1 MLQVRREAEIVRVL
15 RADGPA
21 SVDDLARR
29 LRVSASTVRRDLAR
43 LDARGTL
50 QRVHGGAAARDDGPD
65 GDPVGFR
72 PDPAGDGDGDPAGDP
87 DGDPDGDEDRD
98 LPFEQVAE
106 HDVTD
111 KRAIGVRA
119 ARLVQDGDVVLLDIG
134 TTVVRLARELVGR
147 PVTVIT
153 SSLAVLDVLRGD
165 PSVELIMLG
174 GVVRPSY
181 HSLVGLL
188 TETGLA
194 QVRADLAF
202 LGTSGVR
209 TGGEVLDSTRVEVQ
223 VKRSM
228 IAAADR
234 AVLLADRHKFP
245 GSGGLKVCH
254 VRELWGLVTNEGLPE
269 AMVSTCRGAG
279 VEVVLA

>member
-1 MLQVRREAEIVRVL
+1 MLQARREAEIVRVL
-15 RADGPA
+15 RARGPA
-21 SVDDLARR
+21 SVEDLAQR

-50 QRVHGGAAARDDGPD
+50 QRVRGGAA
-65 GDPVGFR
+65 VT
-72 PDPAGDGDGDPAGDP
+72 
-87 DGDPDGDEDRD
+87 GDEDGADVD
-98 LPFEQVAE
+98 LPFERVAE
-106 HDVTD
+106 HDAAD
-111 KRAIGVRA
+111 KRAVGIRA
-119 ARLVQDGDVVLLDIG
+119 AQLVHDGDVLLLDIG
-134 TTVVRLARELVGR
+134 TTVVQLARELVGR

-165 PSVELIMLG
+165 PAVELIMLG

-245 GSGGLKVCH
+245 GSGGLKVAH
-254 VRELWGLVTNEGLPE
+254 LRELSGLVTNPGLAE
-269 AMVSTCRGAG
+269 EMVATCREAG
-279 VEVVLA
+279 VEVALTCD

>member
-1 MLQVRREAEIVRVL
+1 MLQARREAEIVRVL
-15 RADGPA
+15 RARGPA

-43 LDARGTL
+43 LDDRGRL
-50 QRVHGGAAARDDGPD
+50 QRVRGGAAITDDAD
-65 GDPVGFR
+65 G
-72 PDPAGDGDGDPAGDP
+72 
-87 DGDPDGDEDRD
+87 D
-98 LPFEQVAE
+98 LPFERVAE
-106 HDVTD
+106 HDAAD
-111 KRAIGVRA
+111 KRAIGIRA
-119 ARLVQDGDVVLLDIG
+119 AQLVQDGDVVLMDIG
-134 TTVVRLARELVGR
+134 TTVVQLARELVGR

-165 PSVELIMLG
+165 PAVELILLG

-188 TETGLA
+188 TETGLG
-194 QVRADLAF
+194 QVRADVAF

-209 TGGEVLDSTRVEVQ
+209 DSGEVLDSTRVEVS

-228 IAAADR
+228 VAAADR

-254 VRELWGLVTNEGLPE
+254 VRELSGLVTNEGLHE
-269 AMVSTCRGAG
+269 AMVTTCRQAG
-279 VEVVLA
+279 VEVVLT

>member
-15 RADGPA
+15 RARGPA

-50 QRVHGGAAARDDGPD
+50 QRVRGGAAAATDDAD
-65 GDPVGFR
+65 G
-72 PDPAGDGDGDPAGDP
+72 
-87 DGDPDGDEDRD
+87 D
-98 LPFEQVAE
+98 LPFERVVE
-106 HDVTD
+106 HDATD
-111 KRAIGVRA
+111 KRAIGIRA
-119 ARLVQDGDVVLLDIG
+119 AQLVQDGDVVLLDIG

-165 PSVELIMLG
+165 PAVELIMLG
-174 GVVRPSY
+174 GVVRSSY
-181 HSLVGLL
+181 HSVVGLL
-188 TETGLA
+188 TETALG

-209 TGGEVLDSTRVEVQ
+209 TSGEVLDSTRVEVQ

-254 VRELWGLVTNEGLPE
+254 VRELWGLVTNQGLHE
-269 AMVSTCRGAG
+269 SMVSTCRDAG
-279 VEVVLA
+279 VEVVLT

>member
-1 MLQVRREAEIVRVL
+1 MLPARREAEIVRVL
-15 RADGPA
+15 RARGPA
-21 SVDDLARR
+21 SVDDLAQR

-43 LDARGTL
+43 LDARGRL
-50 QRVHGGAAARDDGPD
+50 QRVRGGAAVTDDAD
-65 GDPVGFR
+65 G
-72 PDPAGDGDGDPAGDP
+72 
-87 DGDPDGDEDRD
+87 D
-98 LPFEQVAE
+98 LPFELVAE
-106 HDVTD
+106 HDVAD
-111 KRAIGVRA
+111 KLAIGVRA
-119 ARLVQDGDVVLLDIG
+119 AEMVQDGDVVLLDIG
-134 TTVVRLARELVGR
+134 TTVVQLARELVGR
-147 PVTVIT
+147 SVTVVT

-165 PSVELIMLG
+165 PTVELIMLG

-181 HSLVGLL
+181 HSVVGLL
-188 TETGLA
+188 TEIGLG

-254 VRELWGLVTNEGLPE
+254 VRELSGLVTNEGLHQ
-269 AMVSTCRGAG
+269 AMVTTCREAG